1 MQLRIYQLNPER
13 ASQGPI
19 LTDSGTSRPIANA
32 FLYDEVFRGD
42 GDWKDIHDAI
52 AQLRDGEEH
61 PVFRGRSIQSTDVF
75 ISEQGAFF
83 QGWEGLMQVDFDQSQ
98 AQKQADLLRI
108 LYVEPNRPP
117 FETEIGSDLDSLQ
130 KAVKGLIEP
139 IYMGDGCI
147 LVGNDEAKLIG
158 MEGNRRLDSG
168 SVIAGPFFLVGDGG
182 EDFISLTDA
191 QVERYMQRFAQPEEI
206 SRAEVEADMGWT
218 FISF

>member
-1 MQLRIYQLNPER
+1 MQLRIYQLNQER

-19 LTDSGTSRPIANA
+19 LMETGTSHPTANA
-32 FLYDEVFRGD
+32 ALYDEVFRGE
-42 GDWKDIHDAI
+42 GDWKDIQEAVD
-52 AQLRDGEEH
+52 QFRLGEGH
-61 PVFRGRSIQSTDVF
+61 PVFRGRDIQPTDVF
-75 ISEQGAFF
+75 VTEQGAFF
-83 QGWEGLMQVDFDQSQ
+83 QGWEGLTKVAFDTDQ
-98 AQKQADLLRI
+98 AQKQEGLLRV

-117 FETEIGSDLDSLQ
+117 FETEIESDIHSLQ

-139 IYMGDGCI
+139 IYLGDNCI
-147 LVGNDEAKLIG
+147 LVGNEEAKLIG

-182 EDFISLTDA
+182 ENFVSLTDR
-191 QVERYMQRFAQPEEI
+191 QVEQYMQRFAQPEQI